1 MSQSLIEREN
11 ANHAE
16 PFARMASRIEHNDL
30 PGERFGGAFVIVDPE
45 GNIKELLMLDNNQ
58 SPAMFWSNVKT
69 IAEMAIA
76 ELEER
81 QRALQGYG
89 YR

>member
-1 MSQSLIEREN
+1 MSQPLIEREQ
-11 ANHAE
+11 ADHAVA
-16 PFARMASRIEHNDL
+16 FKKMADRIERNWETDQ
-30 PGERFGGAFVIVDPE
+30 FGGAFVIVDPE